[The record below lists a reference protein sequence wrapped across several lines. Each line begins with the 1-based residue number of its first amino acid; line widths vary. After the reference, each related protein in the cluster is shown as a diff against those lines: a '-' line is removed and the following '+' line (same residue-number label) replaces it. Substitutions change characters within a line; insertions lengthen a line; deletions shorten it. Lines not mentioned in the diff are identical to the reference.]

1 MIGWK
6 ILIDSRVK
14 LRTTDVQF
22 KSNETNIRRKKEI
35 DKQVFEVY
43 FLEFQCMKSSVR
55 GDSVQAR
62 VRFCF

>member
-22 KSNETNIRRKKEI
+22 KSNETNIRRKK
-35 DKQVFEVY
+35 QVFEVY

>member
-43 FLEFQCMKSSVR
+43 FLEFQ
-55 GDSVQAR
+55 
-62 VRFCF
+62 